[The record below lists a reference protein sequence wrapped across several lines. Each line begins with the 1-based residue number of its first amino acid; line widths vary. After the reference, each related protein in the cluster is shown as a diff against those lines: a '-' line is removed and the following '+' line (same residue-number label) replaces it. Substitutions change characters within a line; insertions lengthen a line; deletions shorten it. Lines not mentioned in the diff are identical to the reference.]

1 MRFNLSVLF
10 ERKRNSSC
18 ISLPFWIILIVHNG
32 SQLDFKCRLV
42 LLTNVTSTYK
52 CPFLEHTHHK
62 KTIYIYLHYLF
73 YKTPKSPHQITLMR
87 ALKTATTYSP
97 TFAVPSAWL
106 GLTSLFG
113 MGRGGTPTL

>member
-1 MRFNLSVLF
+1 
-10 ERKRNSSC
+10 
-18 ISLPFWIILIVHNG
+18 
-32 SQLDFKCRLV
+32 
-42 LLTNVTSTYK
+42 
-52 CPFLEHTHHK
+52 
-62 KTIYIYLHYLF
+62 
-73 YKTPKSPHQITLMR
+73 MR